1 MLDYVHFQTLIDG
14 LFIKLDPEK
23 ILFFDWLS
31 FFYFN
36 FDLPRHVKT
45 IERVRW
51 LNLIYIIEVTWA
63 LGSYFFEKQESY
75 SF

>member
-31 FFYFN
+31 FF
-36 FDLPRHVKT
+36 T
-45 IERVRW
+45 ST
-51 LNLIYIIEVTWA
+51 LICQDMW
-63 LGSYFFEKQESY
+63 KR
-75 SF
+75 